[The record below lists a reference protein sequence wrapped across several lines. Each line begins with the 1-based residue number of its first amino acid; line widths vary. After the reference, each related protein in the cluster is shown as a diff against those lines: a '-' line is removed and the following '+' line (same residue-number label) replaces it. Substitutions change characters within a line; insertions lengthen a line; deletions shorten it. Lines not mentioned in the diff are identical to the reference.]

1 MKGNLFKIIDILSAV
16 RFKSVDVNAMT
27 TVKGGTY
34 WVNVVIRL
42 LPSIGLSVTGPRV
55 RAVVV
60 IFRKFSF
67 LASTQG
73 IKGLVIH
80 LKACSVLLAQ
90 ASGGHNIKDSGKLN
104 CRISRT
110 NKGIPRFILASDR
123 LMIRQGSLALEKFYQ
138 TVFNLYRILD
148 YLGKP
153 KLETITAPLSVP
165 SAPIIMELKPLI
177 PHFVSAILRLSNPFP
192 HREGGVTWVVLTRV
206 VTPGRPAVME
216 WLIERYATL
225 EPLWLAKSAA
235 GTHHDGIQVSSHP
248 YLMIR
253 TVATLMK
260 SPVWRSFE
268 YFLSLLPVYSPFL
281 KAFLACKDAAHLF
294 KPLFTLGKLGIKEEA
309 AGKVRL
315 FAMAPTWFQL
325 LLKPLHDC
333 IFAILRGVPQDGTFD
348 QLRPLAG
355 HTKYR
360 YAASLDLT
368 AATDRL
374 WIEIQRWLIAELTG
388 SDRFAEAWAGLLT
401 GVEYSIH
408 SMKYGLNEICKYSV
422 GQPMGAL
429 SSWPSLAI
437 THHFLVQ
444 AAAWRSGAVPLGTW
458 FEDYAILGDDLV
470 IFNREVAIG
479 YRKII
484 SLIGM
489 NIGLHKSILSNNG
502 SVIEFAKRI
511 FHSGVDV
518 SPVPFKEF
526 FAALFGYGNF
536 LDYARK
542 YNLALV
548 QIARV
553 LGFKYRALSRIGNGF
568 NPMPSGMK
576 RIYVASS
583 LPSASEDVQSFF
595 ELGAPVKARWP
606 ISLESFWKQFSQY
619 EFQLL
624 LKAVARRLDVALN
637 DPSQFLN
644 LVDLSKDDLL
654 HGVISSRFSV
664 AVVPWDSGNWA
675 PGPVQVP
682 LDRVEGP
689 AELKEIG
696 RGFTMSVDGIQ
707 QPIQTVKPVRT
718 YLEGLPLL
726 SGNELG
732 VGLTPDQYAAIK
744 RAIASLF
751 DAFIVPKRDAL
762 RQAGADVQ
770 QLINSRWVLPEVM
783 EQAMINFITV
793 SREAALVPRRVVH
806 FERISP
812 ISRTVDPISLRMWR
826 RWSRLIQG
834 TVHGGKILP

>member
-1 MKGNLFKIIDILSAV
+1 MKDNLFKIIDTLSAV

-27 TVKGGTY
+27 TVKSGTY

-55 RAVVV
+55 RAIVV

-104 CRISRT
+104 CRVSRT

-123 LMIRQGSLALEKFYQ
+123 LRIRQGSLPLEKFYQ
-138 TVFNLYRILD
+138 TVFNLYRILN

-165 SAPIIMELKPLI
+165 SAPIITELKPLI

-192 HREGGVTWVVLTRV
+192 LREGGVTWVGVKRV
-206 VTPGRPAVME
+206 VTAGKPAVMD
-216 WLIERYATL
+216 WLIDRYANL

-253 TVATLMK
+253 TISTLMK
-260 SPVWRSFE
+260 SPVWGSFE
-268 YFLSLLPVYSPFL
+268 YFLSLLPVNSPFL

-355 HTKYR
+355 HTKYS

-374 WIEIQRWLIAELTG
+374 WIEIQKWLIAELTG
-388 SDRFAEAWAGLLT
+388 SDRFAEAWADLLT
-401 GVEYSIH
+401 GIEYSIN
-408 SMKYGLNEICKYSV
+408 SMEYGLSEICKYSV

-444 AAAWRSGAVPLGTW
+444 ASAWRIGRVPLGKW
-458 FEDYAILGDDLV
+458 FKDYAILGDDLV
-470 IFNREVAIG
+470 IFNKEVADE
-479 YRKII
+479 YRRVIA
-484 SLIGM
+484 LIGM

-511 FHSGVDV
+511 FHNGVDV

-542 YNLALV
+542 YNLTLV
-548 QIARV
+548 QLARV

-568 NPMPSGMK
+568 NAMPSGIK
-576 RIYVASS
+576 RLYIASS
-583 LPSASEDVQSFF
+583 LPGASEDVQTFF
-595 ELGAPVKARWP
+595 ELGAPVKAKWP

-619 EFQLL
+619 EFRAL
-624 LKAVARRLDVALN
+624 LKAIAKRIDVALK
-637 DPSQFLN
+637 DLSQYLN
-644 LVDLSKDDLL
+644 LTDLSKDVLL
-654 HGVISSRFSV
+654 NGVISSRFQV
-664 AVVPWDSGNWA
+664 AIVPWDSGNWA
-675 PGPVQVP
+675 SGPVQMP

-689 AELKEIG
+689 AEAKEISL
-696 RGFTMSVDGIQ
+696 GFTMSVDGIQ
-707 QPIQTVKPVRT
+707 QPIQVVKPVRT
-718 YLEGLPLL
+718 YLEGKRLL
-726 SGNELG
+726 SGNELA
-732 VGLTPDQYAAIK
+732 VYLTREQYALIRTAV
-744 RAIASLF
+744 AALF
-751 DAFIVPKRDAL
+751 DALILPKRDAL

-770 QLINSRWVLPEVM
+770 RLIISNWVLPEVM

-793 SREAALVPRRVVH
+793 SREAALVPQQVVH

-812 ISRTVDPISLRMWR
+812 ISRTVDPIALRMWR

-834 TVHGGKILP
+834 TVHGGKIIP

>member
-1 MKGNLFKIIDILSAV
+1 MKDNLFKIIDTLSAV

-55 RAVVV
+55 RAIVV

-104 CRISRT
+104 CRVSRT
-110 NKGIPRFILASDR
+110 NKGLPRFILCSDR
-123 LMIRQGSLALEKFYQ
+123 LRIRQGSLELEKFYQ
-138 TVFNLYRILD
+138 TVFNLYRILS

-165 SAPIIMELKPLI
+165 VEPIITTLRPLV
-177 PHFVSAILRLSNPFP
+177 PHFVSAILRLNNPFP
-192 HREGGVTWVVLTRV
+192 TREGGVTWVGLSKV
-206 VTPGRPAVME
+206 VTPGKPAVME
-216 WLIERYATL
+216 WLISRYASL

-235 GTHHDGIQVSSHP
+235 GTHHEGIQVSSHP

-253 TVATLMK
+253 TVSTLMK
-260 SPVWRSFE
+260 SPVWGSFK
-268 YFLSLLPVYSPFL
+268 YFLSLLPVNSPFL
-281 KAFLACKDAAHLF
+281 KAFLACEKAAYLF

-333 IFAILRGVPQDGTFD
+333 IFAILRGVPQDGTFN
-348 QLRPLAG
+348 QLGPLAN
-355 HTKYR
+355 HTRYK

-374 WIEIQRWLIAELTG
+374 WIEIQKWLIAELTG
-388 SDRFAEAWAGLLT
+388 SQAYANAWAHLLT
-401 GVEYSIH
+401 GIEYSLN
-408 SMKYGLNEICKYSV
+408 SLKYGLREICKYSV

-444 AAAWRSGAVPLGTW
+444 AAAWRSGVVPVGIW
-458 FEDYAILGDDLV
+458 FKDYAILGDDIV
-470 IFNREVAIG
+470 IFNRDVANE
-479 YRKII
+479 YQKLI

-489 NIGLHKSILSNNG
+489 NIGLHKSILSRNG

-511 FHSGVDV
+511 FHNGVDV

-542 YNLALV
+542 YNLTLI
-548 QIARV
+548 QLARV
-553 LGFKYRALSRIGNGF
+553 LGFKYRALSKIGNGF
-568 NPMPSGMK
+568 NSMPSGIK
-576 RIYVASS
+576 RLYVASS
-583 LPSASEDVQSFF
+583 LPGSSNEVQPFF

-606 ISLESFWKQFSQY
+606 ISLESFWRQFSQT
-619 EFQLL
+619 EFRAL
-624 LKAVARRLDVALN
+624 LKAVAARVNRALN
-637 DPSQFLN
+637 DSSQFLN
-644 LVDLSKDDLL
+644 LVDLSKDNLL
-654 HGVISSRFSV
+654 LDVISSRFLV
-664 AVVPWDSGNWA
+664 AIVPWDSGNWCS
-675 PGPVQVP
+675 GPRRTP
-682 LDRVEGP
+682 LEYIEGP
-689 AELKEIG
+689 SEAKEHWL
-696 RGFTMSVDGIQ
+696 GFIMSSDGVY
-707 QPIQTVKPVRT
+707 QPIEVSKPILKYRDG
-718 YLEGLPLL
+718 LEIL
-726 SGNELG
+726 SGNGKAISLSAEEFALIKTA
-732 VGLTPDQYAAIK
+732 VAA
-744 RAIASLF
+744 LF
-751 DAFIVPKRDAL
+751 DAFILPKRDAL
-762 RQAGADVQ
+762 RQAGVDVQ
-770 QLINSRWVLPEVM
+770 QLIVSRWVLPEEM
-783 EQAMINFITV
+783 EQVMINFIQV
-793 SREAALVPRRVVH
+793 SRETALVPQKVVH
-806 FERISP
+806 LERQSP

-826 RWSRLIQG
+826 KWSKLIQG
-834 TVHGGKILP
+834 TVHGGKIIP

>member
-511 FHSGVDV
+511 FHNGVDV